1 MKTRLGGHP
10 TKGIPMPSKLLVA
23 ILVLV
28 AGLAAWS
35 GGSIAKSPTAG
46 GGGGAKAK
54 GQPKCGE
61 TITAD
66 TTLHKDLVDCPNNG
80 IVIGADGITLDLN
93 GQLIDGDGTPTSGC
107 DSGKEFCDTGIVN
120 EGHDGVTVM
129 HGSIR
134 QFGGGVTL
142 FAVRQNR
149 VQGISTSGNH
159 FNGIQLFN
167 ASQSLVRDS
176 SGRGPNEEIGLGLFS
191 SHQVRLVHNSFRDT
205 ALGGIV
211 VSGGTHN
218 LVEGNKIRGA
228 GKEAPRD
235 GDGVAVDDEARHTIL
250 RRNSASHAND
260 DGFDVEGTT
269 TKVAKNSAVRNGDL
283 GIEAV
288 RGVIDGGGNIAHHNG
303 DPRQCT
309 HIACK

>member
-1 MKTRLGGHP
+1 MSSKLRLHAARPTRL
-10 TKGIPMPSKLLVA
+10 LLVA
-23 ILVLV
+23 ILGLV
-28 AGLAAWS
+28 AGLAASS
-35 GGSIAKSPTAG
+35 GGSTAKSTNAG
-46 GGGGAKAK
+46 AGGGAKAK
-54 GQPKCGE
+54 GQPKCGD

-80 IVIGADGITLDLN
+80 IVIGADNITLNLN
-93 GQLIDGDGTPTSGC
+93 GHLIDGDGTPTSGC
-107 DSGKEFCDTGIVN
+107 DNAKEFCDTGIVN

-159 FNGIQLFN
+159 FDGIQLFN

-176 SGRGPNEEIGLGLFS
+176 SGQAPNEEIGLGLFS
-191 SHQVRLVHNSFRDT
+191 SHHVRVVHNSFRDT
-205 ALGGIV
+205 ATQGIV
-211 VSGGTHN
+211 VSGGARN

-235 GDGVAVDDEARHTIL
+235 GDGVAVDAEARHTIL
-250 RRNSASHAND
+250 RRNSASQSKD
-260 DGFDVEGTT
+260 DGFDIESRS
-269 TKVAKNSAVRNGDL
+269 TKLTKNVARSNGDL

-288 RGVIDGGGNIAHHNG
+288 RGVTDGGGNKASGNG
-303 DPRQCT
+303 DRRQC
-309 HIACK
+309 IQIVCN

>member
-1 MKTRLGGHP
+1 MSAKLRLHVAPGTFISVAVILAMVGVA
-10 TKGIPMPSKLLVA
+10 LVELSGA
-23 ILVLV
+23 EA
-28 AGLAAWS
+28 AGQ
-35 GGSIAKSPTAG
+35 
-46 GGGGAKAK
+46 
-54 GQPKCGE
+54 GQPQCGD
-61 TITAD
+61 TITTD

-80 IVIGADGITLDLN
+80 IVIGANNITLNLN
-93 GQLIDGDGTPTSGC
+93 GHLIDGDGTPTSGC
-107 DSGKEFCDTGIVN
+107 DSDKEFCDTGIVN

-176 SGRGPNEEIGLGLFS
+176 SGHGPNEEIGLGLFS
-191 SHQVRLVHNSFRDT
+191 SHHVRLVHNSFRDT
-205 ALGGIV
+205 ALDGIV
-211 VSGGTHN
+211 VSGGARN

-235 GDGVAVDDEARHTIL
+235 GDGVAVDAEAKHTLL
-250 RRNSASHAND
+250 RSNQASNSKD
-260 DGFDVEGTT
+260 DGFDVEGPT
-269 TKVAKNSAVRNGDL
+269 TKLTQNRAEGNRDL

-288 RGVIDGGGNIAHHNG
+288 RGVRDGGGNRAKGNG

-309 HIACK
+309 NIVC